1 MRLALLVDDL
11 AFRFQI
17 SSTMVSSIFITWI
30 KLMSKEL
37 SVLIIWLIRSQ
48 IKKILPSCFQKLL
61 PKVRCIIDC
70 FECFTVTPSGLDL
83 AATMWSEYKHHYT
96 LKSLVA
102 ITPNGTISYVSP
114 TYSGRASDIFI
125 VKDSRFLDI
134 LQPSDEVMADR
145 GFKIK
150 EES

>member
-30 KLMSKEL
+30 KLMSK
-37 SVLIIWLIRSQ
+37 IWLIRSQ
-48 IKKILPSCFQKLL
+48 IKKILPSCFRKLL

-102 ITPNGTISYVSP
+102 ITPNGAISYVSP
-114 TYSGRASDIFI
+114 TYGGRASDIFI

-134 LQPSDEVMADR
+134 LQPSDEVMADP

-150 EES
+150 ES

>member
-17 SSTMVSSIFITWI
+17 LSTMVSSIFITWI
-30 KLMSKEL
+30 KLMSK
-37 SVLIIWLIRSQ
+37 IWLIRSQ
-48 IKKILPSCFQKLL
+48 IKKILPSCFRKLL

-102 ITPNGTISYVSP
+102 ITPNGAISYVSP
-114 TYSGRASDIFI
+114 TYGGWASDIFI

-134 LQPSDEVMADR
+134 LQPSDEVMADP

-150 EES
+150 ES